1 MSANDDR
8 AARNPGPPLAG
19 DLRPPGPAPVGRIRA
34 GAPVALPEPPD
45 QRAENSDALDGR
57 AASGAASEGPVGAG
71 PALGEAARAF
81 TAALRREGAA
91 RARATSGGILAGVAA
106 AWAGLRAGTGQA
118 GARER
123 AAVSAGEAR
132 LLARPEEA
140 ADEASDAG
148 PEAGPEGAP
157 GGLGDRPPARAGRAP
172 RRARRRPLPGTL
184 PIRRGRRLVYGVL
197 WGLAVGA
204 AATFLLLWSVLRDL
218 PLADVLP
225 PLEEPT
231 LSITTADGET
241 LTTRGAFRAPFVG
254 LEEMPPIL
262 PEAVMAI
269 EDRRFREHA
278 GVDLRGISRAFVR
291 NVAAGG
297 VVEGGSTITQQLVKI
312 LYLEPD
318 RTISRKLQEVALATS
333 LERQLGKD
341 RILELYLNSVYLGS
355 GAYGM
360 PAAAQTYFGKE
371 VGALT
376 LPEAALLAATI
387 QLPSQVNPLA
397 DLGAA
402 QNRGAL
408 VLTLMAEQGRITP
421 AERDAALV
429 QLATLVPTPPPARLG
444 SYFADWVLAEAA
456 DLGGASAMSL
466 AATATLDPAMQARA
480 ERAVREVIGSE
491 GALAGASQ
499 AAVVAMTHGGEVRA
513 MVGGVDYEA
522 SQFNRATSARRQP
535 GSTFKLFV
543 FLAALTMD
551 ATPDSLI
558 EDAPVKIGGWSPE
571 NFDQQFHGV
580 VTLREAFAR
589 SYNLAAVRLAQA
601 VGIENVILVARQLG
615 IEGELDAQPSLALG
629 TSEVTL
635 LDLTEAFAAVAGGQ
649 APVTATGLTAIRFG
663 EQGATLSVTG
673 ETGVEPVRL
682 TRTQAPMVEMLR
694 AVVEEGTGR
703 AAAAPGV
710 IGGKTGTSQDS
721 RDAWFVGFTDSL
733 VVGVWVGNDD
743 NSPMDA
749 VTGGGL
755 PAEIFRRVVEGG
767 VALAGGAEAVAAAQ
781 PAAAPVQC
789 NLRACASAYRSFD
802 PATCTFQPFA
812 GERRLCTR

>member
-1 MSANDDR
+1 M
-8 AARNPGPPLAG
+8 P
-19 DLRPPGPAPVGRIRA
+19 I
-34 GAPVALPEPPD
+34 ALPEPADRDP
-45 QRAENSDALDGR
+45 EEGR
-57 AASGAASEGPVGAG
+57 AAAAAVPPATPGGEPSPAGG

-81 TAALRREGAA
+81 SAALRREGSA
-91 RARATSGGILAGVAA
+91 RARAAGGGVVAGAAA
-106 AWAGLRAGTGQA
+106 AWAGMRAGTGLA
-118 GARER
+118 EARGR
-123 AAVSAGEAR
+123 AAVSAGQAR
-132 LLARPEEA
+132 LLNREDAGPKELVGSGPAQAEAPAANEGPASEGPAGESLAQGPPPARPEEA
-140 ADEASDAG
+140 GVRS
-148 PEAGPEGAP
+148 
-157 GGLGDRPPARAGRAP
+157 GR
-172 RRARRRPLPGTL
+172 RRARRQALPGTYA
-184 PIRRGRRLVYGVL
+184 IRRGRRLILGIL
-197 WGLAVGA
+197 AGLMVGA
-204 AATFLLLWSVLRDL
+204 AAASLCLWSVMRDL
-218 PLADVLP
+218 PLTDILP

-231 LSITTADGET
+231 LSITTAAGEA
-241 LTTRGAFRAPFVG
+241 LTTRGAYRAAYVA

-278 GVDLRGISRAFVR
+278 GVDLRGISRALVR

-341 RILELYLNSVYLGS
+341 RVLELYLNSVYLGS

-360 PAAAQTYFGKE
+360 PAAAQTYFDKE

-376 LPEAALLAATI
+376 LPEAAMLAATI

-397 DLGAA
+397 DLGAV

-429 QLATLVPTPPPARLG
+429 EVATLVPTPPPARLG

-456 DLGGASAMSL
+456 DLGGESTLSL
-466 AATATLDPAMQARA
+466 SATATLDPAMQARA
-480 ERAVREVIGSE
+480 ERAVREVIGSQ

-499 AAVVAMTHGGEVRA
+499 AAVVVMAPSGQVRA

-543 FLAALTMD
+543 FLAALTME
-551 ATPDSLI
+551 ATPDSLVEDTAI
-558 EDAPVKIGGWSPE
+558 EIDGWAPQ
-571 NFDQQFHGV
+571 NFDGRPHGT

-589 SYNLAAVRLAQA
+589 SYNMAAVRLAQS
-601 VGIENVILVARQLG
+601 VGIDNVILVARQLG
-615 IEGELDAQPSLALG
+615 IEGELAERPSLALG

-635 LDLTEAFAAVAGGQ
+635 IDLTEAYAAVARGR

-663 EQGATLSVTG
+663 EEGATLSVTG

-682 TRTQAPMVEMLR
+682 TRTQGPMIEMLR
-694 AVVEEGTGR
+694 AVVEDGTGR

-710 IGGKTGTSQDS
+710 VGGKTGTSQDS
-721 RDAWFVGFTDSL
+721 RDAWFVGFTEDL

-755 PAEIFRRVVEGG
+755 PAEIFRRVVERGAG
-767 VALAGGAEAVAAAQ
+767 VADAGTAEGGAAAV
-781 PAAAPVQC
+781 PVAAPVQC
-789 NLRACASAYRSFD
+789 NVRACSRAYRSFD
-802 PATCTFQPFA
+802 AATCTFQPFA
-812 GERRLCTR
+812 GPRRLCTR